1 MFGNSSA
8 SRRLDSL
15 EKELSTLREYTI
27 KLTTDVNE
35 FANRATEKITVLEA
49 RITKLEEK

>member
-1 MFGNSSA
+1 MFGNS
-8 SRRLDSL
+8 RRIDSL
-15 EKELSTLREYTI
+15 EREVSTLREYTI

-35 FANRATEKITVLEA
+35 FAKRATEKITVLEA